1 MRGTIKIL
9 TCEKRVSLSLAA
21 LFRSFTASDLIF
33 YFAHDN
39 DDDSFSR
46 AIISHKTYPELYC
59 QLYMCEVVCNFVIK
73 IYSRVKSV
81 NLTKK
86 WSLFILLFE

>member
-21 LFRSFTASDLIF
+21 ALFRSFTASDF
-33 YFAHDN
+33 FHFFFAHDY

-46 AIISHKTYPELYC
+46 AIIPHKIYPELYC
-59 QLYMCEVVCNFVIK
+59 QLCMCELVCNLVIK
-73 IYSRVKSV
+73 IR
-81 NLTKK
+81 
-86 WSLFILLFE
+86 FF

>member
-21 LFRSFTASDLIF
+21 LFRSFTASDYF
-33 YFAHDN
+33 YFLPHDY

-46 AIISHKTYPELYC
+46 AIIPHKTYPELYC
-59 QLYMCEVVCNFVIK
+59 QLYMCEVLCNLVIK
-73 IYSRVKSV
+73 I
-81 NLTKK
+81 NLKI
-86 WSLFILLFE
+86 SIFP